1 MNVCLQTEREGERKM
16 SMTITEAAE
25 TLAKELLPYAEKR
38 RDNLI
43 SEMTIKLNQMLDK
56 DEMEHTSIDIKWNA
70 CSFCPRD
77 ALSIF
82 TKPKNGTFWTEE
94 TAILFIWD
102 QHGKNIVGFEA
113 MPNMRARLVSCPG
126 YVRKIYAPT
135 VRFSNC
141 TA

>member
-1 MNVCLQTEREGERKM
+1 
-16 SMTITEAAE
+16 MTITEAAE

-43 SEMTIKLNQMLDK
+43 SEMTIKLNQMLDN
-56 DEMEHTSIDIKWNA
+56 DEMERTSVEMKWGA

-82 TKPKNGTFWTEE
+82 TKPKNGKSWTEQ

-102 QHGKNIVGFEA
+102 KQGKNIVGFEA
-113 MPNMRARLVSCPG
+113 MPNMRTRLVSCPG
-126 YVRKIYAPT
+126 YVRRTYAPT
-135 VRFSNC
+135 VRFSSC

>member
-1 MNVCLQTEREGERKM
+1 MCVCDLREEGERKM
-16 SMTITEAAE
+16 PMTITEAAE
-25 TLAKELLPYAEKR
+25 KLAKELLPYAEKR

-43 SEMTIKLNQMLDK
+43 SEMTTKLNRMLDK
-56 DEMEHTSIDIKWNA
+56 DEIERVSFDIKWDA

-102 QHGKNIVGFEA
+102 QQGKNIVGFEP
-113 MPNMRARLVSCPG
+113 MPNMRTRLVSCPG
-126 YVRKIYAPT
+126 YARKIYAPT